1 MIRGKMNAKD
11 PESNEFRLE
20 RMRRELNGGRDPLE
34 ERRMKFKQNLRMSD
48 ELTLT
53 WRDLLALAL
62 GRVLREGA
70 LVVRR
75 AR

>member
-48 ELTLT
+48 ELTLI